1 MHTASAW
8 KPLLL
13 FVPLLIT
20 WGCTP
25 KEDQQSGSGP
35 NVIVIF
41 CDDLGYA
48 DLSCYGATDIATP
61 NLDQLAAEGIRFT
74 NFYAGDSVCSPSRS
88 ALMTG
93 CYPPR
98 VGFTGNTHPGLSFGL
113 HPDETTL
120 AEIFKQANYATG
132 IFGKWHLGHMD
143 PLLPTEQGFD
153 ESLII
158 PYSHDMYTHAP
169 WNPERT
175 AQFPLDYIPLISNK
189 ETVRK
194 LQGLDDY
201 SELTSIFHDAA
212 VEFVR
217 EHAGNNPFFIYL
229 PHPMPHLEIKPPT
242 HWMGKT
248 ERGPYGD
255 VVAELD
261 NAIGRLMDVLKETDV
276 DENTLIVFSSDN
288 GPANIYQKP
297 TFPGGEV
304 GPLSGRKGSYQEG
317 GFRVPGIVR
326 WPARIP
332 SGIESDAMAS
342 TIDLLPT
349 CASILGMPLPDSK
362 IDGLDFSAFLMNP
375 TRVSP
380 PRDEF
385 LYFKRGKLMAIRSG
399 DWKLDPG
406 KKKLFNLNNDPGELQ
421 DLYSKQPE
429 MAEGLSRLAIN
440 RENEVLS
447 NARPILDLAEAN

>member
-1 MHTASAW
+1 MTRLPL
-8 KPLLL
+8 PLLTL
-13 FVPLLIT
+13 SVTLLT
-20 WGCTP
+20 AFGCSSETT
-25 KEDQQSGSGP
+25 ETTSNTP
-35 NVIVIF
+35 NVILIF

-61 NLDQLAAEGIRFT
+61 NLDRMAAEGIRFT
-74 NFYAGDSVCSPSRS
+74 NFYAADSVCSPSRS
-88 ALMTG
+88 GLMTG

-98 VGFTGNTHPGLSFGL
+98 VGFTGNVHPGLSFGL
-113 HPDETTL
+113 HPDETTI
-120 AEIFKQANYATG
+120 AEIFKQAGYSTG

-143 PLLPTEQGFD
+143 PLLPTKQGFD

-158 PYSHDMYTHAP
+158 PYSHDMYKHAP

-175 AQFPLDYIPLISNK
+175 AQFPLDYIPLMSGNK
-189 ETVRK
+189 TVRE

-201 SELTSIFHDAA
+201 SELTTLFHDAA
-212 VEFVR
+212 VSFIR
-217 EHAGNNPFFIYL
+217 EQADNNPFFIYL
-229 PHPMPHLEIKPPT
+229 PQAMPHLEIEPPSD
-242 HWMGKT
+242 WKGET

-261 NAIGRLMDVLKETDV
+261 DAMGRLMDVLKETGV
-276 DENTLIVFSSDN
+276 DQNTLIVFSSDN

-297 TFPGGEV
+297 TFPGGKV

-317 GFRVPGIVR
+317 GFRVPGIIR
-326 WPARIP
+326 WPAKIP

-349 CASILGMPLPDSK
+349 CASILGVPLPDTQ
-362 IDGLDFSAFLMNP
+362 IDGIDLSTFLMDP
-375 TRVSP
+375 TKATP

-385 LYFKRGKLMAIRSG
+385 LYFKRGQLRAIRSG

-406 KKKLFNLNNDPGELQ
+406 KKKLFNLREDPGELQ
-421 DLYSKQPE
+421 DLYSRQTE
-429 MAEGLSRLAIN
+429 MAERLSRLATD